1 MNNTPEHS
9 LVDCHCNMHSS
20 SGMQLDTAQEAVKTI
35 NQDQVLGWIYVSS
48 YPKVDAVIQP
58 VLDLG

>member
-1 MNNTPEHS
+1 MNNAPEHS

-35 NQDQVLGWIYVSS
+35 NQDQV